1 MASFL
6 QELVPFSRP
15 FKYTGMD
22 FAGPFDL
29 INYTERACPITKGYV
44 LVFVCFSTK
53 AIHLEST
60 SDLTTEKFISAF
72 AGYITIILYYS
83 YQQLNW
89 HFIPFGAPHMGGL
102 WEVGVKSF
110 KGKLRECLLFK
121 SFQPS

>member
-1 MASFL
+1 MASFS

-15 FKYTGMD
+15 FTYTGKD
-22 FAGPFDL
+22 YAGPFDI

-72 AGYITIILYYS
+72 AGGKWC
-83 YQQLNW
+83 LN
-89 HFIPFGAPHMGGL
+89 IGRLSQVLVRLGPRRLGYARKRRRLGT
-102 WEVGVKSF
+102 SF
-110 KGKLRECLLFK
+110 
-121 SFQPS
+121 